1 MSSLYTALIIGE
13 SKRSIE
19 FNWLKFKSLMGER
32 DEELKTLYLSINLEE
47 AELNMTK
54 KRIGHRIENHTCK
67 C

>member
-19 FNWLKFKSLMGER
+19 FNCLKFKSLMGER

-47 AELNMTK
+47 AEVNMTK
-54 KRIGHRIENHTCK
+54 K
-67 C
+67 